1 MKSRL
6 IIKRLFD
13 FTFSLFGIIL
23 FIPVFFIVGILIKLD
38 SKGPI
43 IYKAK
48 RIGLH
53 EKEFIFYKFRT
64 MRPNSDNYSITIGDK
79 DDRITNFGYFLRKT
93 KLDEI
98 PQLINVLIG
107 DLSFVGPRPDLYKY
121 KEFYKKYFSDYFK
134 FKPGITSYSSIFFRN
149 ESELYIDED
158 DPELVYINKTIP
170 KKVELDKKYFSSI
183 SLSKDINLILK
194 TLKKV
199 LE

>member
-64 MRPNSDNYSITIGDK
+64 MRPNSDNYSMDYCQKMRERNICPK
-79 DDRITNFGYFLRKT
+79 
-93 KLDEI
+93 
-98 PQLINVLIG
+98 
-107 DLSFVGPRPDLYKY
+107 
-121 KEFYKKYFSDYFK
+121 FYRTTTQTCYRF
-134 FKPGITSYSSIFFRN
+134 
-149 ESELYIDED
+149 ECE
-158 DPELVYINKTIP
+158 
-170 KKVELDKKYFSSI
+170 
-183 SLSKDINLILK
+183 
-194 TLKKV
+194 
-199 LE
+199 